1 MLKLNELI
9 ADPGRQQQ
17 TKRLGRGEGSGQGKT
32 SGHGHKGKQARSGSG
47 KGSSPGFEGGQM
59 PLMRRLPKF
68 GFTNKRFRLNR
79 AEVTLG
85 QLEAKFEAGA
95 TIDKD
100 AMRAAGLIAKKTERV
115 RVLVGGSFS
124 KTLNVKASGF
134 SAGARQ
140 AIEAAGGRCETES

>member
-9 ADPGRQQQ
+9 ADPGRQQT

-47 KGSSPGFEGGQM
+47 KGPGFEGGQM

-68 GFTNKRFRLNR
+68 GFTNTRFRAHR
-79 AEVTLG
+79 AEVNLG
-85 QLEAKFEAGA
+85 QLESKFEAGA
-95 TIDKD
+95 TVDME
-100 AMRAAGLIAKKTERV
+100 ALRAAGLIPKKTERI